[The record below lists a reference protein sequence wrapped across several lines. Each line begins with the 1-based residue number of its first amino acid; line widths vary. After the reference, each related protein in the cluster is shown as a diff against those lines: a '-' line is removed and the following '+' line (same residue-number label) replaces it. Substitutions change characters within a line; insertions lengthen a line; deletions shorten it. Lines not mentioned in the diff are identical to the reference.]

1 MQPIHLLGALTAFA
15 IGSSVLTFGSHE
27 SGQGAPPTVTTPPPA
42 PPATADGHFV
52 LVVEGDRNA
61 LTIGHAQHKVA
72 PWAGVQKGLTSN
84 WLLAIHGERGEL
96 LAEVPLDVSHF
107 AVGAAEQGTLQVEG
121 CVVRN
126 SRIAMLVN
134 VPAFATATTYTMSR
148 PDDAGRRVILG
159 TIDGATVRTLAG
171 GGR

>member
-1 MQPIHLLGALTAFA
+1 MQPFHLLGALTAFA
-15 IGSSVLTFGSHE
+15 VGGSFFAIGSHD
-27 SGQGAPPTVTTPPPA
+27 SGPGAPPAVIAPPPT

-72 PWAGVQKGLTSN
+72 PWAGVPKGLTSN
-84 WLLAIHGERGEL
+84 WLLAIRGDRGEL

-159 TIDGATVRTLAG
+159 TIEGATVRMLAG